1 MSEASMKN
9 LRSVAASSAMEGLL
23 LTQEHIDIITQI
35 MDGKLTVQEYISSFQ
50 LNNNH
55 EQL

>member
-1 MSEASMKN
+1 MSETSMKN
-9 LRSVAASSAMEGLL
+9 LRSVAASSAMEGLP